1 MKEWENY
8 LQDGIKLHKAA
19 SGKNGKPSK
28 FEPTIRYNLFAMA
41 LEKNIMAILN
51 RYNDL
56 PENHTFSDLVF
67 AVSKYVQL
75 EPELKN
81 EILELERAQSICSIY
96 DYERKTPTSE
106 TVERLDL
113 VTRRL
118 QLLAQ
123 NVCIS

>member
-1 MKEWENY
+1 MREWENY
-8 LQDGIKLHKAA
+8 LEDGIKLHKAA
-19 SGKNGKPSK
+19 SGKDGKPSK

-67 AVSKYVQL
+67 AASKYVTL
-75 EPELKN
+75 EPELKD
-81 EILELERAQSICSIY
+81 EIFDLEKMQSICSIY
-96 DYERKTPTSE
+96 DYDRRTPTIE
-106 TVERLDL
+106 AVERLGL
-113 VTRRL
+113 VTKRL

-123 NVCIS
+123 TVCHS